1 MICMAEVQAKP
12 IEWLWPNWL
21 AIGKVSMLS
30 GKGGKGKSTIL
41 CDLVARTTT
50 GAAWPDH
57 VSGGKPG
64 SVVILAAEDD
74 AADTLK
80 PRLVAAHADM
90 TRVFNIRSAYS
101 DGQQRRSFNV
111 QTDLAA
117 LEAEIERLGDVRL
130 VIIDPITSYLGR
142 VDSHKNADV
151 RAVLEPIGEFA
162 ARQRVAVVCNNHF
175 SKSGGDANDR
185 MIGSVAFVNYVRT
198 ALIVTPDAE
207 NELRLLLLP
216 AKNNIAAIKYGLA
229 YSIGSR
235 LITADNTEILTSEI
249 LWETE
254 PVKITADDA
263 LAALATDS
271 DSRTGKAEAIDFF
284 AVCFCCGPGTRRRHQ
299 TPGVRSWHHCQGPSN
314 GERRSWDQTRE
325 DRNAGRVALDTPED
339 ALRPRRCSRSDQG
352 TFDMKGHLRGE
363 KEPVAVRLRW
373 ASKGYLNDED

>member
-41 CDLVARTTT
+41 CDLAARTTT

-90 TRVFNIRSAYS
+90 SRVFNIRSAYS
-101 DGQQRRSFNV
+101 AGQRRTFNI

-117 LEAEIERLGDVRL
+117 LEAEVERLGDVRL

-162 ARQRVAVVCNNHF
+162 TRQRVAVVCNNHF
-175 SKSGGDANDR
+175 SKGGGDANDR

-207 NELRLLLLP
+207 NESRLLLLP

-263 LAALATDS
+263 LAALATDGN
-271 DSRTGKAEAIDFF
+271 SRTAKAEAIDFLQS
-284 AVCFCCGPGTRRRHQ
+284 ALVRGP
-299 TPGVRSWHHCQGPSN
+299 VA
-314 GERRSWDQTRE
+314 
-325 DRNAGRVALDTPED
+325 AGDIKRQASEAGITAK
-339 ALRPRRCSRSDQG
+339 ALRMAKEALGIKPEKSGFEGGWVWNLPKMPSDLEG
-352 TFDMKGHLRGE
+352 AH
-363 KEPVAVRLRW
+363 VRDG
-373 ASKGYLNDED
+373 ASSA